1 MSAETSSN
9 RSRNY
14 VLVFRLL
21 IGGPIQALAAAAGE
35 GLLRHGVVRPG
46 KIGAQDAA
54 APGILRDLRLLRLCL
69 GQAACPRA
77 RPRESTHWD
86 TVSREAEPLNRWPSS
101 QVAPEVSVSRPDA
114 LPPMGLLPEVQ
125 KGTMVLL
132 SKS

>member
-86 TVSREAEPLNRWPSS
+86 TVSREAEPLNRWTSS
-101 QVAPEVSVSRPDA
+101 QVAPEVNASRPHA

-132 SKS
+132 WKS

>member
-21 IGGPIQALAAAAGE
+21 VGGPIQALAAAAGK
-35 GLLRHGVVRPG
+35 GLLHHGVVRPG
-46 KIGAQDAA
+46 KIGEQDAA
-54 APGILRDLRLLRLCL
+54 APGILRFLRLLQVRL

-101 QVAPEVSVSRPDA
+101 QVAPSVRASRPDA

-125 KGTMVLL
+125 KGTMVLPW
-132 SKS
+132 KS